1 MEHITRR
8 PLLDA
13 GRSIGTSYFAGEIE
27 LHFPTSGRPEVYVR
41 DATIDAGLLATILPD
56 LVRLYADSSVRTLIV
71 RHCAS
76 EDLAA

>member
-8 PLLDA
+8 PTIYD

-27 LHFPTSGRPEVYVR
+27 LHLPLSGRPEVYVP

-56 LVRLYADSSVRTLIV
+56 LVTLYADPTVRADIV
-71 RHCAS
+71 RHCAG
-76 EDLAA
+76 DGAA